1 MTQNLKQKDL
11 ALITSLILHEDIL
24 GGTIFQ
30 TFDKA
35 YSIAEKFQYIYPPDF
50 KWEGEDLEF
59 DEAIIKFA
67 KSELEKEERI
77 KEKEYYM
84 KIGNTSGTID

>member
-1 MTQNLKQKDL
+1 MEQNLKQKDL

-35 YSIAEKFQYIYPPDF
+35 YSIAEKFQYIYPHDF
-50 KWEGEDLEF
+50 NWDREDLIF
-59 DEAIIKFA
+59 DETIIKFT
-67 KSELEKEERI
+67 KQELEK
-77 KEKEYYM
+77 
-84 KIGNTSGTID
+84 TI